1 MKTIRIA
8 TLATFASLFFAAQ
21 SFGSTSQNPDWVISM
36 NVGGSNWSYNSQNQ
50 NSDSLGTLDQSET
63 TSAQGPSVGIVVKKT
78 IYPDWTLDLSYS
90 GASEFDIF
98 ASETPNQSVQ
108 RSSIELSHTKWWKY
122 GYFGGGFGA
131 GGALF
136 QGPGNK
142 LIKEADCGD
151 QLVCFKP
158 DEYNTVREFAPGLA
172 VNTDFGLRYGYA
184 GVGLRS
190 NAMITTEGV
199 VQMYYVHAD
208 VLF

>member
-1 MKTIRIA
+1 MKTIRNGAIA
-8 TLATFASLFFAAQ
+8 TFTSLFFAAH
-21 SFGSTSQNPDWVISM
+21 SFGSTSQNPDWTFSM
-36 NVGGSNWSYNSQNQ
+36 NVGGASWEYYQAAKTTDSSGTMEQGEAKVGKGP
-50 NSDSLGTLDQSET
+50 SLG
-63 TSAQGPSVGIVVKKT
+63 VVIKKAV
-78 IYPDWTLDLSYS
+78 YPDWTIDLSYS
-90 GASEFDIF
+90 GASNFDLF
-98 ASETPNQSVQ
+98 ANENPNHTVQ
-108 RSSIELSHTKWWKY
+108 KSSIELSHTKWWKY